1 MKSRKKSSKNMKKI
15 PEMCHVNLDELQA
28 FVLNFWQRAN
38 CHSGMTRE
46 KQEDGTIDEGGI
58 ENG

>member
-1 MKSRKKSSKNMKKI
+1 MKKI
-15 PEMCHVNLDELQA
+15 PEMCNVNLDELQA

-38 CHSGMTRE
+38 CYSGMTRE